1 MRNTFLLIALAAIS
15 FPGITQ
21 EVDSIPKIWE
31 TKGMVSLNFSQVSFT
46 NWSAGGVNSLGY
58 NSFLNFQAH
67 YKKDNLSWE
76 NNLDLAYGIL
86 NQEDQKSIKSDDKI
100 DFSSKF
106 GRKASAKWYYT
117 GLLGFRTQFAPGY
130 ANPADTEIISTFM
143 APAYLILSLGMDYQ
157 PNDKFTIFISPL
169 TGKTTFVMDEFLS
182 NKGAYGVDPGK
193 KFKGEFGGFFKA
205 AYKNDI
211 FENVTLMTK
220 IDLFSNYMDKPQNI
234 DINWDTQIM
243 MKINKFISA
252 NIFTQLIYDDNILFD
267 VDNNDD
273 GIVDKQ
279 IPKIQFKQ
287 LVGIGFSYKF

>member
-1 MRNTFLLIALAAIS
+1 MKNTILLITLAIIS
-15 FPGITQ
+15 LQGISQ
-21 EVDSIPKIWE
+21 EVDSIPKNWE

-58 NSFLNFQAH
+58 NSFLNLQAH

-106 GRKASAKWYYT
+106 GRKASEKWYYT

-130 ANPADTEIISTFM
+130 ANPADTDIISTFM
-143 APAYLILSLGMDYQ
+143 APAYLTLSIGMDYQ
-157 PNDKFTIFISPL
+157 PNDKITIFISPL

-182 NKGAYGVDPGK
+182 NKGAYGVKPGK
-193 KFKGEFGGFFKA
+193 NFKSEFGGFFKA

-220 IDLFSNYMDKPQNI
+220 IDLFSNYIDKPQNI

-279 IPKIQFKQ
+279 IPKVQFKQ
-287 LVGIGFSYKF
+287 LVGVGFSYKF

>member
-1 MRNTFLLIALAAIS
+1 MKNTILLITLAAIS
-15 FPGITQ
+15 LQGISQ
-21 EVDSIPKIWE
+21 EGDSIPKFWE
-31 TKGMVSLNFSQVSFT
+31 TKGMISVNFSQVSFS
-46 NWSAGGVNSLGY
+46 NWAAGGVNSVAL
-58 NSFLNFQAH
+58 NSFLNFQAI
-67 YKKDNLSWE
+67 YKKDNISWE

-86 NQEDQKSIKSDDKI
+86 NQENQKSIKSDDKI

-106 GRKASAKWYYT
+106 GRKASEKWYYT

-130 ANPADTEIISTFM
+130 ANPSDTDIISTFM
-143 APAYLILSLGMDYQ
+143 APAYLVLSVGMDYQ
-157 PNDKFTIFISPL
+157 PNNKITIFISPV

-182 NKGAYGVDPGK
+182 SLGAYGVEPGK
-193 KFKGEFGGFFKA
+193 KFKSEFGGFFKA

-273 GIVDKQ
+273 GVVDKQ
-279 IPKIQFKQ
+279 IPKVQFKQ
-287 LVGIGFSYKF
+287 LLGIGFSYKF